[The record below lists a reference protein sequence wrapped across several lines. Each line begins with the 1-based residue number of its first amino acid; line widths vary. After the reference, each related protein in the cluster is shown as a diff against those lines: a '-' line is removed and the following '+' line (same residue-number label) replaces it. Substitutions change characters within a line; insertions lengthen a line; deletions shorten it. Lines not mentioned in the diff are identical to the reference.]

1 LELVPEPE
9 PVPKAELEFFFNSK
23 IGTVFLVLFMC
34 GTKTGIE
41 LFGELYLEKIT
52 TIIRVNC
59 WMQFKLPRTGLEKLK
74 WIFKILF

>member
-1 LELVPEPE
+1 
-9 PVPKAELEFFFNSK
+9 
-23 IGTVFLVLFMC
+23 MC

-59 WMQFKLPRTGLEKLK
+59 WMQFKLSRTGLEKLK
-74 WIFKILF
+74 WIFKNLF

>member
-9 PVPKAELEFFFNSK
+9 PVRKAGTFFSNSK
-23 IGTVFLVLFMC
+23 TGTVLVLFMC

-41 LFGELYLEKIT
+41 FFGELYLEKIT

-59 WMQFKLPRTGLEKLK
+59 WIQFKLPKTGIRKN
-74 WIFKILF
+74 

>member
-1 LELVPEPE
+1 
-9 PVPKAELEFFFNSK
+9 
-23 IGTVFLVLFMC
+23 VFLVLFMC